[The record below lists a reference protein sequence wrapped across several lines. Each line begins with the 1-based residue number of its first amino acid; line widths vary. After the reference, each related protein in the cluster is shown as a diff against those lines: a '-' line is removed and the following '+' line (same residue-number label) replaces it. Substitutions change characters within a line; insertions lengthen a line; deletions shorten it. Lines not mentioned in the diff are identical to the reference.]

1 MDELYNRVVD
11 RMCEAGCSIF
21 YAMAYAQG
29 YVEGYKVGRIITSR
43 ECVSALMKNLGMTF
57 EEVVDLLEVEEVAK
71 IIKKEIVEEEA

>member
-29 YVEGYKVGRIITSR
+29 YVKGRIITSR

-57 EEVVDLLEVEEVAK
+57 EEVIDLLEVEEEIAK